1 MKKIIVYTHS
11 DCLLKDNGPNHP
23 EKKERVQI
31 ILKSIQNISSI
42 DIDIKNAPL
51 ADVRNI
57 YLVHPSTHI
66 NNIFSLIPNSGL
78 TGIEKEPYADT
89 LLCPKSKKAILRS
102 CGAGIAA
109 ADSLIRENE
118 KRIFCA
124 VRPPGHHAETVR
136 ANGFCFINN
145 VAVTAKYLQY
155 KYKINKIAIIDFD
168 VHHGNG
174 TQHIFEEDST
184 VLYVSLHRYPFY
196 PGTGSKDET
205 GRGKGL
211 GMTINYPLDANT
223 GDDFYLDIVNHS
235 LSDKVLK
242 FQPDFIILS
251 SGFDA
256 HEMDPLG
263 GMNVTTQGF
272 GTMTEI
278 FVKLAEECC
287 GGRVLS
293 VLEGGY
299 NLKALAESVEIHLR
313 KLSGIIM

>member
-1 MKKIIVYTHS
+1 METGLITSNTFLEH
-11 DCLLKDNGPNHP
+11 LTGLNHVEAP
-23 EKKERVQI
+23 ERVTS
-31 ILKSIQNISSI
+31 ILEQLKLTNLLDSLTEIQPGTPSRLIPELVHRPEYVDRVEQNCINGHSYIDTLDNPICKKSYEVALLATSAVTSGVDWIFSGK
-42 DIDIKNAPL
+42 IKNAM
-51 ADVRNI
+51 
-57 YLVHPSTHI
+57 
-66 NNIFSLIPNSGL
+66 
-78 TGIEKEPYADT
+78 
-89 LLCPKSKKAILRS
+89 AI
-102 CGAGIAA
+102 
-109 ADSLIRENE
+109 
-118 KRIFCA
+118 
-124 VRPPGHHAETVR
+124 VRPPGHHAEEEK
-136 ANGFCFINN
+136 AMGFCLFNN
-145 VAVTAKYLQY
+145 VS
-155 KYKINKIAIIDFD
+155 IATRYAQKEHSAEKVLIIDFD

-205 GRGKGL
+205 GRGRGL
-211 GMTINYPLDANT
+211 GMTINYPLGANT
-223 GDDFYLDIVNHS
+223 GDDDYLDIANHS

-287 GGRVLS
+287 GGRLLS